1 MVGKLDGELGVIIER
16 IEELRRDII
25 AIKNDVTQTCKLVS
39 DFQLFYTKE
48 HTKLEAMTLEM
59 LRDLAKHD
67 VRIET
72 LEALI
77 RPLVFQNKIVASI
90 GGILLLAVVGIL
102 FAIFTHQ
109 ITLVFP

>member
-1 MVGKLDGELGVIIER
+1 MVEKDDTLGVIVER

-59 LRDLAKHD
+59 LKDLAKHE

-72 LEALI
+72 LDALI
-77 RPLVFQNKIVASI
+77 RPLIFQNKIVASI

-102 FAIFTHQ
+102 VAIFTHQ

>member
-1 MVGKLDGELGVIIER
+1 MVEKLDGELGVIIER

-59 LRDLAKHD
+59 LKDLAKHD

>member
-1 MVGKLDGELGVIIER
+1 MVEKLDGELGVIIER

>member
-1 MVGKLDGELGVIIER
+1 MVEKLDGELGVIIER

-72 LEALI
+72 LETLI

>member
-1 MVGKLDGELGVIIER
+1 MIEKLDGELGVIIER

-48 HTKLEAMTLEM
+48 HTKLEALTLEM

-77 RPLVFQNKIVASI
+77 RPLVFQNKIVASV
-90 GGILLLAVVGIL
+90 GGILLLAVVGML

-109 ITLVFP
+109 ITLVCP